1 MRRWL
6 TGWAP
11 ATVWAAFVFVLSSI
25 PGTRFPQ
32 VDVPSADKL
41 VHGAI
46 YLVLGALCLYG
57 VRRTSPLVGAR
68 AVVMAT
74 CISALYGV
82 TDELHQIFTPFRSP
96 DWHDVV
102 ADAAG
107 GLLGALA
114 AAALIERRRRHLSAR
129 RARTDRSR

>member
-1 MRRWL
+1 M
-6 TGWAP
+6 
-11 ATVWAAFVFVLSSI
+11 VWAAFVFVLSSI

-32 VDVPSADKL
+32 VDVANADKL

-46 YLVLGALCLYG
+46 YLLLGALCLHG
-57 VRRTSPLVGAR
+57 VRRSSALVGAR

-107 GLLGALA
+107 GLMGALA
-114 AAALIERRRRHLSAR
+114 ATALLRRRRSRR
-129 RARTDRSR
+129 RAARVERSR